1 MPSVKA
7 MMWWRDDDLAR
18 RTDNRLVPVVEI
30 WCWDGGCAGQI
41 ETIFL
46 VSSSLFFY
54 NRNVPE
60 ASKQRSG
67 LQPPLALEDNPRLP
81 FSLCTLISF
90 HFDLAPHL
98 ISHFIPLLIFSFF
111 LFLFLILF
119 LFPFFTSYFFT
130 SPFFHFSFYFSCY
143 FLFCFPH
150 YFRTMCFFG

>member
-1 MPSVKA
+1 MCVPSAEA

-18 RTDNRLVPVVEI
+18 PTDNRLVPVVEI

-41 ETIFL
+41 ETIYL

-60 ASKQRSG
+60 ASKQRS
-67 LQPPLALEDNPRLP
+67 RL
-81 FSLCTLISF
+81 
-90 HFDLAPHL
+90 
-98 ISHFIPLLIFSFF
+98 FF

-130 SPFFHFSFYFSCY
+130 SPFFSFLILFLLLFFILFSTLFSNNV
-143 FLFCFPH
+143 FFWMIRVLVLRLD
-150 YFRTMCFFG
+150 FRVWG